1 MRSPRRRA
9 QRTTLVVAVST
20 ALVFS
25 FSPSTLRADPQ
36 PPAPADEPKARAADT
51 APSDATTGVL
61 TVRAS
66 AAAAEVLV
74 DGKLMGVAPLEL
86 DVPTGTHRITVR
98 HPDFRVYE
106 TSAVV
111 SADGSTAVTAT
122 LAQRSVVTRWWF
134 WAGVGTVVAV
144 GAAVTIAAFTERAP
158 HAGTIAPGQL
168 TTEAIGGGGATLFR
182 F

>member
-1 MRSPRRRA
+1 MRSPRKRA
-9 QRTTLVVAVST
+9 QRTALIVAFST

-25 FSPSTLRADPQ
+25 FSPSTLRAEPQ
-36 PPAPADEPKARAADT
+36 PEPHAPADEP
-51 APSDATTGVL
+51 TTGVL

-66 AAAAEVLV
+66 AASAEVLV
-74 DGKLMGVAPLEL
+74 DGKLMGIAPLEL

-111 SADGSTAVTAT
+111 SADGSTTVAAT
-122 LAQRSVVTRWWF
+122 LAQRSIVTRWWF

-158 HAGTIAPGQL
+158 HAGTIAPGRL